1 MRVAPL
7 GLHGGEV
14 RELRG
19 VGAHCV
25 LVQIKSLV
33 PLMRR
38 PKSAP
43 GGGASGRGVA
53 ARGVPAMDA
62 FAAALAAV
70 DGGEGREAL
79 EGGRAVSGENSAD
92 AKTESTRTRR
102 RGASPWC

>member
-19 VGAHCV
+19 VGAHRV

-38 PKSAP
+38 PKRAP
-43 GGGASGRGVA
+43 GGGASGRGVTA
-53 ARGVPAMDA
+53 GGVPAMDA

-70 DGGEGREAL
+70 GGGEGREAL
-79 EGGRAVSGENSAD
+79 EVRWQRQRAKSLGVRGEAKNGAVSF
-92 AKTESTRTRR
+92 
-102 RGASPWC
+102 